1 MRFMPESGRVAR
13 PELILAS
20 ASPQR
25 LRLLQQVGVE
35 PVVRPSAF
43 VESSRDGELA
53 TDLVRRLAVGKAT
66 LVAEGKNV
74 VVGADTLVV
83 VDGDAL
89 GKAADEAI
97 ARHYL
102 ARLSGRSHQVLTGVA
117 VVCGDRVVSAV
128 VSTDVN
134 VRKLEP
140 SEIDWYIGTG
150 EWQEKAGAYGIQG
163 CGALLVDSINGDYS
177 NIVGLPLVALDGLL
191 DDLGRPLRS
200 WTSAR

>member
-1 MRFMPESGRVAR
+1 
-13 PELILAS
+13 
-20 ASPQR
+20 
-25 LRLLQQVGVE
+25 
-35 PVVRPSAF
+35 
-43 VESSRDGELA
+43 LA

-163 CGALLVDSINGDYS
+163 CGALLVDSINGDYT